1 MVEKNRSGETFCLAK
16 HLTLPNGAI
25 FIAIFAVI
33 IALLMFLVF
42 KCETSS
48 EGKCSI
54 ILPPHARVGLHFK
67 KNKLYDKAGKRL
79 ILCKKTWGIQP

>member
-54 ILPPHARVGLHFK
+54 ILPPHARVGLHLK
-67 KNKLYDKAGKRL
+67 KKLVRRLKKAQS
-79 ILCKKTWGIQP
+79 CVKKTWGIQL

>member
-42 KCETSS
+42 KCKTSS
-48 EGKCSI
+48 VGKYTI
-54 ILPPHARVGLHFK
+54 ILEYCLISAYLHVF
-67 KNKLYDKAGKRL
+67 L
-79 ILCKKTWGIQP
+79 ILILLSNYPSFLSQT